1 MRQSVNKSVPA
12 IHLGEFSG
20 RTGAFSS
27 VGKIWNNVLK
37 RAAGVGELVGED
49 VAAVAVTTIHA
60 YARRPFLKPVRTLL
74 LPLYQSR
81 SIDCFPGG

>member
-49 VAAVAVTTIHA
+49 VAAVAVTTKHT

-74 LPLYQSR
+74 LPL
-81 SIDCFPGG
+81 